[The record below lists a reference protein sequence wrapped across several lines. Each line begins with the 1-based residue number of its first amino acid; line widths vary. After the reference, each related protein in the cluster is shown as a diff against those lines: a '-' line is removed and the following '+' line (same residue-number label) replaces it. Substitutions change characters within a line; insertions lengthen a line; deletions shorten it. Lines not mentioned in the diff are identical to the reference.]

1 MHTDETENT
10 VVSHKMKETDL
21 KILVTGASGF
31 IGSRVVSK
39 LLLLFSLSSSTT
51 SLSTR
56 GYEILCLTRKKES
69 LTGHY
74 EKNKDHVKIVE
85 ADVND
90 YLQLV
95 KAMAGVDVAFYL
107 IHSMEGSSKEWKK
120 FSQRDRRAAEN
131 FAKAATEC
139 GVKRIIYLGGLIHRE
154 NGEDHNTHNNKLS
167 EHMRSRR
174 EVGEILRTSSAKV
187 TIFRAAVILGH
198 GGGSF
203 QMLQYLVKRL
213 PVMVCPKWVLTKSQ
227 PLSVDDV
234 VQYLASSINVND
246 TEGRDFDI
254 GGPDILT
261 YLDMMKCYAKMLNKS
276 IRILI
281 IPFLTPRLSSYWV
294 DLITPVKAS
303 LARPLIDSL
312 KHEAT
317 VKDDAIKSI
326 IPIKLKSFEESI
338 KAAEKEEEEKVKKKV
353 TGQERTSHSLNNKV
367 LIISL
372 FAMAAIGST
381 YYMLDARP
389 EVFQINWIILSGLW
403 YLGIGFSLFFVFNG
417 ARLGAMTSGV
427 IGWATLTFWLIDN
440 IYTVSGKSLI
450 AATPDIVMTLR
461 NFLGAGIAALVV
473 GASHNVYH
481 KIRVH
486 SF

>member
-1 MHTDETENT
+1 MQKGETGEK
-10 VVSHKMKETDL
+10 VRIESRERETSV

-31 IGSRVVSK
+31 IGSRLVSR
-39 LLLLFSLSSSTT
+39 LLSYSSTLSSNEN
-51 SLSTR
+51 
-56 GYEILCLTRKKES
+56 YEIVCLTRDKES
-69 LTGHY
+69 LKGRYDNH
-74 EKNKDHVKIVE
+74 EDVIKIVE

-90 YLQLV
+90 YPQLV
-95 KAMAGVDVAFYL
+95 KAMNGVTIAFYL
-107 IHSMEGSSKEWKK
+107 IHSMGGSSKEWKK
-120 FSQRDRRAAEN
+120 FAQRDRTAAKN

-139 GVKRIIYLGGLIHRE
+139 GVERIIYLGGLIH
-154 NGEDHNTHNNKLS
+154 GETEEDYYKLS
-167 EHMRSRR
+167 EHMRSRK
-174 EVGEILRTSSAKV
+174 EVGDILKTSTAKV
-187 TIFRAAVILGH
+187 TFFHAAVILGQ

-203 QMLQYLVKRL
+203 QMLEYLVKRL

-227 PLSVDDV
+227 PISVDDV
-234 VQYLASSINVND
+234 VEYLVRSINVKE

-254 GGPDILT
+254 GGIEVLT
-261 YLDMMKCYAKMLNKS
+261 YLQMMKLYANMLNKS

-317 VKDDAIKSI
+317 VKDDTVRKLIHL
-326 IPIKLKSFEESI
+326 KLKTFEEAV
-338 KAAEKEEEEKVKKKV
+338 KAAEVEEDTKRKNRGE
-353 TGQERTSHSLNNKV
+353 QRTSHTLNNKL

-389 EVFQINWIILSGLW
+389 EVFQTNWLVLSALW
-403 YLGIGFSLFFVFNG
+403 YFSIAFSIFFVFNG
-417 ARLGAMTSGV
+417 ARLGAITSGI
-427 IGWATLTFWLIDN
+427 IGWITLTLWLSDN
-440 IYTVSGKSLI
+440 IYTVSGNSLI
-450 AATPDIVMTLR
+450 TTSPDITMTVR
-461 NFLGAGIAALVV
+461 NFIGAGIASLVV
-473 GASHNVYH
+473 AASHNVYH

-486 SF
+486 GI